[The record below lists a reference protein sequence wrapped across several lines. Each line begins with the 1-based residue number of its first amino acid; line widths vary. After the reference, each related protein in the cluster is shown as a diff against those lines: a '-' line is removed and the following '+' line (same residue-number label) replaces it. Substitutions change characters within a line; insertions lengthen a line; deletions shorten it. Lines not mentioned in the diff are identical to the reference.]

1 MLFEYVVNLYYHF
14 SNEISLLSIYPYS
27 KITFAG
33 GTMTTAD
40 KIRSL
45 REEYGLTQAMLA
57 KRLCVSRSTVNAWE
71 LGIAVPPAAL
81 IVKLSKLFQVSSD
94 HLLGIDSTATLD
106 ISGLAQEEIQILH
119 NLICYFKSKKENA

>member
-1 MLFEYVVNLYYHF
+1 
-14 SNEISLLSIYPYS
+14 
-27 KITFAG
+27 
-33 GTMTTAD
+33 MTTAD

-57 KRLCVSRSTVNAWE
+57 KRLSVSRSTVNAWE
-71 LGIAVPPAAL
+71 LGIAVPPIAL
-81 IVKLSKLFQVSSD
+81 IVKLSKLFHISSD

-119 NLICYFKSKKENA
+119 NLIRYFKSKKRNV